1 MIVVGV
7 CSPSEMKLPKAES
20 AKINRAK
27 LVRYLLSEGHP
38 VGRWKAKFFRGIG
51 FDERNV
57 ESLEKGLMEIVM
69 TEDIVATATS
79 LHGEKYV
86 VDGQITS
93 PAGKRVRL
101 RTVWIV
107 DEGEE
112 HGRFERPIRSDIM
125 WREPND
131 SGVRAGCSSARCP

>member
-1 MIVVGV
+1 
-7 CSPSEMKLPKAES
+7 MKLPKAES

-27 LVRYLLSEGHP
+27 LIRYLLSEGHP
-38 VGRWKAKFFRGIG
+38 VGRWKAKFFRGLG
-51 FDERNV
+51 FDEGNV
-57 ESLEKGLMEIVM
+57 ESLEKSLIEIVM

-79 LHGEKYV
+79 VHGEKYV

-93 PAGKRVRL
+93 PTGKRVKL

-112 HGRFERPIRSDIM
+112 EGRFVTAYPI
-125 WREPND
+125 
-131 SGVRAGCSSARCP
+131 